1 MVLLTQESDLRK
13 ERGDKMELNAN
24 SFERVGTD
32 LKSAQTILRPSMTY
46 FQDAMRRFKKNKVAV
61 ASLIYMVVIILGSIL
76 IPMFSKRSMSEQDL
90 LSTFLS
96 PFKNGYIFGTDE
108 LGRDLWVRVWYG
120 ARVSL
125 TIGFAAAFVDFL
137 IGVIIGGIAGYYGGK
152 IDNIIMR
159 IADVL
164 IGIPYL
170 MIVILLTMVFSP
182 GIITIVIALTITGW
196 TGMARL
202 VRGQIMQL
210 KEQEFVLAAKVLGA
224 NAPRIILKHLLPNT
238 LGIIIVRMT
247 LNIPSAIFSEA
258 FLSFIGLGVKLPI
271 ASWGAL
277 ASDGVAA
284 FQQYP
289 HVLLIPA
296 AFICLT
302 MLALNILGDAFRD
315 ALDPKLRK

>member
-1 MVLLTQESDLRK
+1 
-13 ERGDKMELNAN
+13 MELKAE

-32 LKSAQTILRPSMTY
+32 IKSAQTILRPSMTY
-46 FQDAMRRFKKNKVAV
+46 MQDALRRFKKNKVAV
-61 ASLIYMVVIILGSIL
+61 ASLIYMIIIILGSIF
-76 IPMFSKRSMSEQDL
+76 IPIFSKRSMSEQDL
-90 LSTFLS
+90 LSTFLH
-96 PFKNGYIFGTDE
+96 PFSKGYIFGTDE

-125 TIGFAAAFVDFL
+125 TIGFAAAFVDFI

-159 IADVL
+159 IADIL

-182 GIITIVIALTITGW
+182 GIFTIVVALTVTGW

-224 NAPRIILKHLLPNT
+224 NASRIIIKHLLPNT

-277 ASDGVAA
+277 ASDGIAA
-284 FQQYP
+284 FQRFP
-289 HVLLIPA
+289 HVLFIPA

-302 MLALNILGDAFRD
+302 MLSLNILGDAFRD

>member
-1 MVLLTQESDLRK
+1 
-13 ERGDKMELNAN
+13 MELIKAE

-32 LKSAQTILRPSMTY
+32 LKSAQKILRPSMTY
-46 FQDAMRRFKKNKVAV
+46 MQDAMRRFRKNKVAV
-61 ASLIYMVVIILGSIL
+61 VSLIYMLIIILGSIF

-96 PFKNGYIFGTDE
+96 PFTNGYIFGTDE

-125 TIGFAAAFVDFL
+125 TIGFAAAFVDFI
-137 IGVIIGGIAGYYGGK
+137 IGVLIGGIAGYYGGK
-152 IDNIIMR
+152 IDNLIMR
-159 IADVL
+159 VCDVL

-182 GIITIVIALTITGW
+182 GIFTIVIALTITGW

-224 NAPRIILKHLLPNT
+224 NPARIILKHLLPNT

-247 LNIPSAIFSEA
+247 LNIPGAIFSEA

-277 ASDGVAA
+277 ASDGVAS
-284 FQQYP
+284 FQRYP
-289 HVLLIPA
+289 HVLFIPA

>member
-1 MVLLTQESDLRK
+1 
-13 ERGDKMELNAN
+13 MELKANA
-24 SFERVGTD
+24 FERVGSD
-32 LKSAQTILRPSMTY
+32 LKSAQKIVRPSMTY
-46 FQDAMRRFKKNKVAV
+46 MQDAIRRFKMNKVAV
-61 ASLIYMVVIILGSIL
+61 ASFIYLVVIILGAIFV
-76 IPMFSKRSMSEQDL
+76 PMFSKHNMAEQDL
-90 LSTFLS
+90 LSTFLK
-96 PFKNGYIFGTDE
+96 PFTNGYIFGTDE

-120 ARVSL
+120 ARISL
-125 TIGFAAAFVDFL
+125 TIGFAAAIVDFL
-137 IGVIIGGIAGYYGGK
+137 IGVIVGGIAGYYGGK
-152 IDNIIMR
+152 IDNVLMR

-170 MIVILLTMVFSP
+170 MVVILLTMVFSP
-182 GIITIVIALTITGW
+182 GVLTIVVALTITGW

-224 NAPRIILKHLLPNT
+224 NAPRLILKHLLPNT

-247 LNIPSAIFSEA
+247 LNIPSAIFSES
-258 FLSFIGLGVKLPI
+258 FLSFIGLGVRLPI
-271 ASWGAL
+271 ASWGSL
-277 ASDGVAA
+277 ASDGVAS

-289 HVLLIPA
+289 HVLFIPA

>member
-1 MVLLTQESDLRK
+1 
-13 ERGDKMELNAN
+13 
-24 SFERVGTD
+24 
-32 LKSAQTILRPSMTY
+32 
-46 FQDAMRRFKKNKVAV
+46 
-61 ASLIYMVVIILGSIL
+61 
-76 IPMFSKRSMSEQDL
+76 MFSKRSMSEQDL
-90 LSTFLS
+90 MNTFTS
-96 PFKNGYIFGTDE
+96 PFTNGFIFGTDE

-125 TIGFAAAFVDFL
+125 TIGFAAAFVDFI
-137 IGVIIGGIAGYYGGK
+137 IGVIVGGIAGYYGGK
-152 IDNIIMR
+152 VDNIIMR
-159 IADVL
+159 ICDVL

-170 MIVILLTMVFSP
+170 MIVILLTMVLSP
-182 GIITIVIALTITGW
+182 GIVTIVLALSITGW

-202 VRGQIMQL
+202 VRGQIIQL

-224 NAPRIILKHLLPNT
+224 NATRIILKHLLPNT

-258 FLSFIGLGVKLPI
+258 FLSFIGLGVRLPI

-284 FQQYP
+284 FQRYP
-289 HVLLIPA
+289 HALFIPA